1 MVDGHGFNVASIQ
14 GGLILFQEDL
24 VSEFELYLLRVINL
38 RKSVLCVK
46 LHKKLRVN
54 LNFICRDILTLKYL
68 CFCVHANFRT

>member
-46 LHKKLRVN
+46 LHRKIASEFEL
-54 LNFICRDILTLKYL
+54 YL
-68 CFCVHANFRT
+68 